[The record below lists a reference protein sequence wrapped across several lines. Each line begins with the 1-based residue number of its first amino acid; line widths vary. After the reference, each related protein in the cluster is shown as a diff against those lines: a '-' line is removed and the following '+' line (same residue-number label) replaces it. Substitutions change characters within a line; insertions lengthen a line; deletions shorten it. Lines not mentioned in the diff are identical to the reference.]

1 MNLQKTLFAATVT
14 AGLLFSSVVSSA
26 SVVVTEIA
34 TAPAEYTAPAPLKV
48 VMPVDIPRRYQNE
61 IVRLSLTVDESGR
74 AHNVAL
80 LSGHDPVLVKRL
92 LPVIARWEFK
102 PATRA
107 GEPVSADVV
116 LPLQLVDGPTG

>member
-1 MNLQKTLFAATVT
+1 MNLQKILFAATVT
-14 AGLLFSSVVSSA
+14 AGLLSASVVSSA
-26 SVVVTEIA
+26 SVVVSEIA

-61 IVRLSLTVDESGR
+61 TVRLSLTVDETGR

-80 LSGHDPVLVKRL
+80 LTGHDPVLVKRL
-92 LPVIARWEFK
+92 LPVVARWEFK
-102 PATRA
+102 PATRY

-116 LPLQLVDGPTG
+116 LPLQLIDGPTD